1 MQKGHGSMNNKRLLR
16 KKERYQQGKD
26 KIPQLTSASY
36 ERAFEI
42 EYTHNSTA
50 IEGNTLT
57 LI

>member
-1 MQKGHGSMNNKRLLR
+1 MLSFDRTMVYFQVDMQKGHGSMNNKRLLR

-42 EYTHNSTA
+42 
-50 IEGNTLT
+50 
-57 LI
+57 